1 MIVVRNEKG
10 EVVATIDPAQ
20 VHSLFFYEVL
30 NPAQMREVLEKH
42 GYTVSVSD
50 DETLRTH
57 YRKVGRDGFQDDPFD
72 GGCRADTHG
81 G

>member
-10 EVVATIDPAQ
+10 EVIAIVNLAQ
-20 VHSLFFYEVL
+20 V
-30 NPAQMREVLEKH
+30 REVLEKH
-42 GYTVSVSD
+42 GYTVEVSD

-72 GGCRADTHG
+72 GGCPADSQA
-81 G
+81 